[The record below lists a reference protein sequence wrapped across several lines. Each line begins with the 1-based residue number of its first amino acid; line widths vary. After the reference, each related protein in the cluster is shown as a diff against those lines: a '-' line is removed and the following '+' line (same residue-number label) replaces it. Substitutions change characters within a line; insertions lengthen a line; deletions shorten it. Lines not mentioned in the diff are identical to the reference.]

1 MQEFR
6 QWKKVVFLLIKID
19 FESET
24 PIYEQLKRQIV
35 KGIAKGEL
43 KKGESLPSVR
53 QMGEDIGI
61 NLHTVNKTYNILKQ
75 EGYLNIDRRIGAVVS
90 EDMPKNSGEFN
101 EQLKEELEYVIADC
115 SCRGIGK
122 SEFLDLCKKIYD
134 AYNS

>member
-1 MQEFR
+1 M
-6 QWKKVVFLLIKID
+6 LIKID

-53 QMGEDIGI
+53 QMGQDIGI

-90 EDMPKNSGEFN
+90 GKLPQSDEEFGEK
-101 EQLKEELEYVIADC
+101 LKEELEYVIADC
-115 SCRGIGK
+115 SCRGMEQ
-122 SEFLDLCKKIYD
+122 SQFLDLCKKIYSD
-134 AYNS
+134 YNS

>member
-1 MQEFR
+1 M
-6 QWKKVVFLLIKID
+6 LIKID

-43 KKGESLPSVR
+43 KAGESLPSVR
-53 QMGEDIGI
+53 QMGQDIGI

-90 EDMPKNSGEFN
+90 GKLPESDEEFGEK
-101 EQLKEELEYVIADC
+101 LKEELEYVIADC
-115 SCRGIGK
+115 SCRGMEQSK
-122 SEFLDLCKKIYD
+122 FLDLCKKIYND
-134 AYNS
+134 YNS

>member
-1 MQEFR
+1 M
-6 QWKKVVFLLIKID
+6 LIKID

-53 QMGEDIGI
+53 QMGQDIGI

-90 EDMPKNSGEFN
+90 GKLPESDEEFD
-101 EQLKEELEYVIADC
+101 EKLKEELEYVIADC
-115 SCRGIGK
+115 SCRGMEQ
-122 SEFLDLCKKIYD
+122 SEFLDLCKKIYND
-134 AYNS
+134 YNS

>member
-1 MQEFR
+1 MEEG
-6 QWKKVVFLLIKID
+6 VFLLIKID

-53 QMGEDIGI
+53 QLGQDIGI

-90 EDMPKNSGEFN
+90 EDAPPNNEEFN
-101 EQLKEELEYVIADC
+101 EELKEELEYVIADC
-115 SCRGIGK
+115 SCRGIK
-122 SEFLDLCKKIYD
+122 RSEFLDLCKKIYD
-134 AYNS
+134 DYSS